1 MLTELRTLIAR
12 HAPGRSLT
20 PLSGLPDAMSA
31 MRLVANDGPT
41 QSMSSIYDP
50 VFAVVAQGV
59 KRTVLGEQIYEYG
72 AGDYLVVSVELPVTG
87 RVVRATPQHPFL
99 AFGLMLD
106 PVAIAGLLLE
116 TAATG
121 SGALAPAGIGIS
133 PLDADLLDPVVRL
146 LRLIDRPQDIAVLA
160 PMLEREILWRLLNGA
175 QGHMVRQIGLAD
187 SRLTQVGRAIRWIRA
202 HYAEQLRIEEV
213 AGIAAM
219 STSSLHRHFRAV
231 TAMSPL
237 QYQKQVRLQQART
250 LMLADAESAAT
261 VAQAVGYDSA
271 SQFSREYSRLFG
283 APPARDAARLRA
295 IPARERSIA

>member
-1 MLTELRTLIAR
+1 MLAELRALIAR

-20 PLSGLPDAMSA
+20 PLSGLADAMSA
-31 MRLVANDGPT
+31 IRLVANDGPT

-87 RVVRATPQHPFL
+87 RVLRATPQHPFL

-106 PVAIAGLLLE
+106 PAAIASLLLE

-146 LRLIDRPQDIAVLA
+146 LRLIDRPQDVAVLA

-219 STSSLHRHFRAV
+219 SASSFHRHFRAV

-237 QYQKQVRLQQART
+237 QYQKQVRLQRART
-250 LMLADAESAAT
+250 LLLADAESAAT
-261 VAQAVGYDSA
+261 VAQAVGYDSP

-295 IPARERSIA
+295 IPVRERSIA